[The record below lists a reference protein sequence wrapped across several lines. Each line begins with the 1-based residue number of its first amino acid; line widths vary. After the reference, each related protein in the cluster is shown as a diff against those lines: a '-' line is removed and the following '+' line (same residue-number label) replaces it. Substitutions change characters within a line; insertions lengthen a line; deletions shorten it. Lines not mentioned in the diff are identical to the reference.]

1 MEDRTINFSNKL
13 DTSKIITY
21 DFTPN
26 KALDVGKNVSK
37 EKPLIDNVGV
47 IYPSKTIQM
56 DKVDYK
62 VNKAYFTAPFFD
74 MDKNETIIDI
84 DGILVLE
91 HSNSSNEALYFCIP
105 IKHQKGSNTSSVS
118 HLIDVIINEGGTIP
132 FNLEQDLYN
141 ELQVAYYEKNSG
153 KKQGH
158 YILLDTII
166 YVPQNVKLIEN
177 SDTEISDINLNHA
190 DLKHDDYTGQNVKI
204 LKFHSD
210 DQIYIDCN
218 PTGESPETIAA
229 YNIPINSEYANT
241 EKKGNFERQAVYSG
255 FFAFVLLLTY
265 FFVPFYYKTYI
276 IESIVNWYDDDKM
289 DGALQYVDEKGKKN
303 DLKNYYSAELR
314 ISAINKFIFI
324 LAGLYITTN
333 LIYGIIEKSNDF
345 IIAMYAAA
353 WFSVAVF
360 SIIVKGEGK
369 MFFNHVS
376 EINPDIQ
383 KQLYGQYYSE
393 GHSNEFDD
401 INSKYGSMFSLLT
414 PFMSGNTLEIPNWL
428 WICLIIAAVIVN
440 YTIIQVYVFGQ
451 KTDETLTKVIINAI
465 LYSIMGVTFVY
476 SLLSKKP
483 IG

>member
-1 MEDRTINFSNKL
+1 MES
-13 DTSKIITY
+13 
-21 DFTPN
+21 
-26 KALDVGKNVSK
+26 
-37 EKPLIDNVGV
+37 
-47 IYPSKTIQM
+47 
-56 DKVDYK
+56 
-62 VNKAYFTAPFFD
+62 
-74 MDKNETIIDI
+74 
-84 DGILVLE
+84 
-91 HSNSSNEALYFCIP
+91 
-105 IKHQKGSNTSSVS
+105 GS
-118 HLIDVIINEGGTIP
+118 DTIP

-141 ELQVAYYEKNSG
+141 ELKVAHYKSNQDYYL
-153 KKQGH
+153 
-158 YILLDTII
+158 ILGTVIPVSNYSKIKSELFKTLVGPGND
-166 YVPQNVKLIEN
+166 VN
-177 SDTEISDINLNHA
+177 
-190 DLKHDDYTGQNVKI
+190 I

-465 LYSIMGVTFVY
+465 IYSIMGVTFVY

>member
-1 MEDRTINFSNKL
+1 MSSEIVIDFSKPL

-26 KALDVGKNVSK
+26 KALIVKNNS
-37 EKPLIDNVGV
+37 PDIAS

-56 DKVDYK
+56 DKVDYTP
-62 VNKAYFTAPFFD
+62 VSMYFA
-74 MDKNETIIDI
+74 KNTDI
-84 DGILVLE
+84 SIQSGDTYSFEDGDFSCLVIE
-91 HSNSSNEALYFCIP
+91 HKNSSDEKLFFCIP
-105 IKHQKGSNTSSVS
+105 IKKQDFSSETSIS
-118 HLIDVIINEGGTIP
+118 HLIDAMESGSDTIP

-141 ELQVAYYEKNSG
+141 ELKVAHYKNNQDYYL
-153 KKQGH
+153 
-158 YILLDTII
+158 ILGTVIPVSN
-166 YVPQNVKLIEN
+166 YSKIE
-177 SDTEISDINLNHA
+177 SELFKTLVGP
-190 DLKHDDYTGQNVKI
+190 GQENDVKI

-289 DGALQYVDEKGKKN
+289 DGALQYVDENGKKD

-324 LAGLYITTN
+324 LAGLYIATN

-360 SIIVKGEGK
+360 SIIVRGEGK

-393 GHSNEFDD
+393 GRSNEFDD

-440 YTIIQVYVFGQ
+440 YTIIQIYVFGQ